1 MAANCCCE
9 RRKTGCCRPA
19 EIRWFAVARRVGH
32 MPGMT
37 DTPFSLDAA
46 HDVIARALAAG
57 ADAAEAVLSRRTALS
72 VSVRLGEL
80 EEVEREEAR
89 DLGLRV
95 FIGRQQAVVSAS
107 DLSEPT
113 RERLVERAVAMARLA
128 PEDPF
133 AGLAPQERL
142 AGRDTPDLDLFD
154 PSDLSAAEL
163 EDRAREAEAV
173 ARAVPGVAKSD
184 GGTAGLTTGD
194 WGLVTSHGF
203 EGRHRGSAF
212 SLSARVIAERDGAME
227 IGGEGRST
235 RHLGDLA
242 SPAEIGAVA
251 GERAV
256 AQLGARKLSS
266 RSAPIILENRIATQI
281 IGPLIGAIAGPA
293 VARGVSFLKDR
304 MGQQIL
310 SEAISL
316 HDDPLRLRGLGSTPF
331 DDEGVAV
338 GPSRIVE
345 RGVLTSWLLNTAAAA
360 QLGLETTGHA
370 SRGLAGPAGVS
381 GHNLTVQPGER
392 DLAGL
397 MADAGS
403 GLLVT
408 SMFGPSLN
416 PNTGDWSAGISGQWF
431 ENGQIVHA
439 VNEVTI
445 AGNLLDLYQRLVP
458 GSDLELRS
466 SHNSPSLLIDAV
478 AIAGA

>member
-1 MAANCCCE
+1 
-9 RRKTGCCRPA
+9 
-19 EIRWFAVARRVGH
+19 
-32 MPGMT
+32 MT

-46 HDVIARALAAG
+46 HDVVDRALKAG
-57 ADAAEAVLSRRTALS
+57 ADSAEAVLARRSALS
-72 VSVRLGEL
+72 VAVRLGEL
-80 EEVEREEAR
+80 EEVEREESR

-95 FIGRQQAVVSAS
+95 FIGRKQAVVSAS
-107 DLSEPT
+107 DLSDPT

-128 PEDPF
+128 PEDRY
-133 AGLAPQERL
+133 AALAPQNRL
-142 AGRDTPDLDLFD
+142 AGAERPDLDLFD
-154 PSDLSAAEL
+154 PTDLDAADL
-163 EDRAREAEAV
+163 EARAREAEDA
-173 ARAVPGVAKSD
+173 ARAIPGVTKSD
-184 GGTAGLTTGD
+184 GGQASIAKGD

-212 SLSARVIAERDGAME
+212 SIAAGVIAERDGVME

-235 RHLGDLA
+235 RHLSDLMVPDA
-242 SPAEIGAVA
+242 VGAEA
-251 GERAV
+251 GRRAV

-266 RSAPIILENRIATQI
+266 RSAPVILENRIATQLL
-281 IGPLIGAIAGPA
+281 GPLVGAMAGPA

-304 MGQQIL
+304 LGERIL
-310 SEAISL
+310 SEAITVV
-316 HDDPLRLRGLGSTPF
+316 DDPFRLRGLGSTPF

-338 GPSRIVE
+338 ERRTLID
-345 RGVLTSWLLNTAAAA
+345 RGVLVSWLLNTSSAA

-381 GHNLTVQPGER
+381 GHNMTVEPGER

-397 MADAGS
+397 MVDAGS

-416 PNTGDWSAGISGQWF
+416 PNTGDWSAGVSGHWF

-439 VNEVTI
+439 VNEITI
-445 AGNLLDLYQRLVP
+445 AGNLLSLYQRLVP

-466 SHNSPSLLIDAV
+466 SNNSPSLLIDAV